1 MHPYVLAVT
10 GASAQPLAERTLQLL
25 LQAGRSVHLVPV
37 SYTHLTL
44 PTTMWV

>member
-25 LQAGRSVHLVPV
+25 LQADRSVHLVL
-37 SYTHLTL
+37 SRGARQGTSNQR
-44 PTTMWV
+44 